1 MVEST
6 PYEVLES
13 FEGVE
18 LRRYPS
24 VVIAVVEGL
33 TDDIAFR
40 ILFRYI
46 SGENMVREDIS
57 MTVPVISTGDTYRRI
72 AMTRPVISGPGS
84 FAFVLPSLYSI
95 TTAPRPLDGR
105 IRLVGVG
112 PRHLAALR
120 FSGRVRE
127 DLVRTITEQLMEVA
141 GRRGWEV
148 KGEPLLMRY
157 NGPGTPGF
165 LRRNEVAVEVDPG
178 KK

>member
-24 VVIAVVEGL
+24 TVMAMVEGL
-33 TDDIAFR
+33 TDDMAFR

-46 SGENMVREDIS
+46 SGENLVRQDIS

-105 IRLVGVG
+105 IRLVGLG
-112 PRHLAALR
+112 PRHLAVLR
-120 FSGRVRE
+120 FSGRVTE
-127 DLVRTITEQLMEVA
+127 DLVRAKAEQLLEVS
-141 GRRGWEV
+141 GRRGLEA
-148 KGEPLLMRY
+148 KGEFFLMRY

-165 LRRNEVAVEVDPG
+165 LRRNEVAVEVEPG